1 MIVILGGAEIPHLNN
16 KVVSLFCRLNTHNNT
31 NSKYSVYTVL
41 FTLTYLHVHVYCTIL
56 RYHTIRFKNDSDIR
70 RGRNSTYK
78 YQRFYIIL
86 LFVWMSGFCLYCNC
100 NAYAS
105 FYDVRFLSSQ
115 VYNLSLQTGGCDS
128 VVVQFSMYGHLEA
141 SSIA

>member
-1 MIVILGGAEIPHLNN
+1 MDLTLM
-16 KVVSLFCRLNTHNNT
+16 
-31 NSKYSVYTVL
+31 
-41 FTLTYLHVHVYCTIL
+41 LTYLQIHVYCTIL
-56 RYHTIRFKNDSDIR
+56 RNHVIRFQNDSDIR

-86 LFVWMSGFCLYCNC
+86 LFVWMSGFCLYCNF

-105 FYDVRFLSSQ
+105 FYNVRFLSSQ